1 MNSNT
6 RLIVN
11 TLAQHIRTI
20 VNIVLSLYSTR
31 IVMQALGISD
41 YGIYMLVASIVSLL
55 SYISNTLIHDTAIFK
70 FFYWSWEQ

>member
-11 TLAQHIRTI
+11 TLAQHIRSL

-31 IVMQALGISD
+31 LVLQALGQSD
-41 YGIYMLVASIVSLL
+41 FGIFSLVGSVVTMMGFITNAMVVA
-55 SYISNTLIHDTAIFK
+55 TQRH
-70 FFYWSWEQ
+70 

>member
-11 TLAQHIRTI
+11 TLAQHIRSL

-31 IVMQALGISD
+31 LVLQALGQSD
-41 YGIYMLVASIVSLL
+41 FGIFSLVGSVVTMMGFITNAMVVA
-55 SYISNTLIHDTAIFK
+55 TLMGIPL
-70 FFYWSWEQ
+70 